1 MSSPHAAPKS
11 RQGWAY
17 GPPRAPTS
25 VSRQATALPSA
36 AAEVRPIWRPTGTI
50 CSRLVYSFVFPLL
63 RRGAKRALTQ
73 HDLPLV
79 CPEDSSATRT
89 ASLSEA
95 WQRERNARP
104 HGPRFWRALLASQR
118 WYWTLILVLSSTA
131 KIVATQ
137 CLGLVVESVSV
148 APEQFEWGPASAYAS
163 GLLLAVLVGQ
173 GAHHGFYFYGW
184 RTGMNLRTG
193 TLGLLHE
200 HTLRMPLAS
209 LSQVSRVSAVV
220 SRHTGGRPFIY
231 PLLSIHIYTSNT
243 HLSTPLTKHPMYL
256 TLYLAVHP
264 PVAGQHRC
272 GGESGVERR
281 RKVRV

>member
-1 MSSPHAAPKS
+1 MGFTQLEILVFHCSTPELPRFTPLHVQRSRQPRTTTIRPTTTTMSAPHAPKS

-17 GPPRAPTS
+17 GPPRDPTSVPTS
-25 VSRQATALPSA
+25 VSKQAITTNPAAARQSA
-36 AAEVRPIWRPTGTI
+36 AAEARPIWRPTGTI

-95 WQRERNARP
+95 WQRERNTRP

-137 CLGLVVESVSV
+137 CLGLVIESVSV
-148 APEQFEWGPASAYAS
+148 APEQFEWGPASA
-163 GLLLAVLVGQ
+163 
-173 GAHHGFYFYGW
+173 
-184 RTGMNLRTG
+184 
-193 TLGLLHE
+193 
-200 HTLRMPLAS
+200 
-209 LSQVSRVSAVV
+209 
-220 SRHTGGRPFIY
+220 
-231 PLLSIHIYTSNT
+231 
-243 HLSTPLTKHPMYL
+243 
-256 TLYLAVHP
+256 
-264 PVAGQHRC
+264 
-272 GGESGVERR
+272 
-281 RKVRV
+281 

>member
-1 MSSPHAAPKS
+1 MLIAPPS
-11 RQGWAY
+11 WL
-17 GPPRAPTS
+17 
-25 VSRQATALPSA
+25 LPD
-36 AAEVRPIWRPTGTI
+36 
-50 CSRLVYSFVFPLL
+50 CSRL
-63 RRGAKRALTQ
+63 R
-73 HDLPLV
+73 
-79 CPEDSSATRT
+79 SATRT

-137 CLGLVVESVSV
+137 CLGMVIESVSV

-209 LSQVSRVSAVV
+209 LSQVSSGVTARGAALYI
-220 SRHTGGRPFIY
+220 PFTEY
-231 PLLSIHIYTSNT
+231 TYIHIE
-243 HLSTPLTKHPMYL
+243 HTPLN
-256 TLYLAVHP
+256 TL
-264 PVAGQHRC
+264 
-272 GGESGVERR
+272 
-281 RKVRV
+281 